1 MERVAH
7 WGTGRIAGTALVVSA
22 AAFVA
27 AVLVWQAVTQG
38 GNPDPTV
45 TRLTPAAA
53 IVDTGILV
61 FREGLEAILVLAA
74 ITASL
79 GRAGTRYGRP
89 IAGGAAAAFAAT
101 VATWFIVVAIVSSI
115 DAPALFVQA
124 ATGLLAVVVLLVIM
138 NWFFHKVY
146 WTGWIVHHTRTQR
159 ALVDSADHRPAFVFN
174 GLLLLGF
181 SAIYRE
187 GFEVVLFLQSI
198 RLQVGQHATLI
209 GAGIGLALTVI
220 VAGLTF
226 VVHHRLPYKKMLVL
240 TGVLLGG
247 VLIVM
252 VGESIQEMQQAGWI
266 GTTALRL
273 HAPAWAGVWFSVYPN
288 VEGLAAQAF
297 AAAFVL
303 GSYWVVAEYLRVWRP
318 RRHTAAAV
326 H

>member
-1 MERVAH
+1 MASI
-7 WGTGRIAGTALVVSA
+7 WGA
-22 AAFVA
+22 AVLVA
-27 AVLVWQAVTQG
+27 AVLLWQAFTQA

-45 TRLTPAAA
+45 NTLTPAAA
-53 IVDTGILV
+53 IVDTGVLV

-79 GRAGTRYGRP
+79 GRAGTRFGRP

-101 VATWFIVVAIVSSI
+101 VATWFVVVAFVSSI

-124 ATGLLAVVVLLVIM
+124 ATGMLAVAVLLVIM

-159 ALVDSADHRPAFVFN
+159 ALVESSGGDPSLVRH

-187 GFEVVLFLQSI
+187 GFEVVLFLQGI

-209 GAGIGLALTVI
+209 GAGIGLGLTLV

-226 VVHHRLPYKKMLVL
+226 VAHHRLPYKKMLVL

-252 VGESIQEMQQAGWI
+252 IGESVQEMQQAGWI
-266 GTTALRL
+266 GTTALHVRL
-273 HAPAWAGVWFSVYPN
+273 PEWAGVWFSVFPT

-297 AAAFVL
+297 ACAFVL
-303 GSYWVVAEYLRVWRP
+303 GSYWTAEYVRVWRP
-318 RRHTAAAV
+318 RRQAAAAAR
-326 H
+326 